1 MSLTKA
7 EEKVFFA
14 SKPNKPHRV
23 TMGGKKLSLANMPK
37 EIQDKVKKV
46 LAEKDE
52 VMAKGLA
59 GEIPGLKIDGRQ
71 VTRDNIHEFEKG
83 FKKDKKAKKS
93 NVKSEKKSGHSE
105 EELKKLSFSK
115 LKKLAK
121 SLGETGRSKFGLIKD
136 ILKHQ

>member
-7 EEKVFFA
+7 EEKIFFA
-14 SKPNKPHRV
+14 SKPNKPYRIS
-23 TMGGKKLSLANMPK
+23 MGGKKLVLTNLPK
-37 EIQDKVKKV
+37 EIQSKVMDT

-59 GEIPGLKIDGRQ
+59 GELPGLKIDGRQ
-71 VTRDNIHEFEKG
+71 VTRDNIHEFEVG
-83 FKKDKKAKKS
+83 FKKAKKS
-93 NVKSEKKSGHSE
+93 EVKAEKKSGYSE
-105 EELKKLSFSK
+105 EELKRFSFSK

-121 SLGETGRSKFGLIKD
+121 SVGETGRSKFGLIKD